1 MNDENENSP
10 GPEAKGCAVLALG
23 QVSFTVASDNVQRQ
37 GSVPSAESMTAGL
50 ENDVT
55 DERSIIARVVAGER
69 DEFRHLVIMYQDR
82 VYSLLARQTGDAA
95 VAHDLCQEVFIKAYK
110 SLGKFRAEAKFS
122 TWLVRIALN
131 TMNSYFASRTYLVKK
146 RSAEFDE
153 SLMEST
159 DQTAESAQ
167 REREHFHLRKFV
179 AELPQKYRDVVV
191 LCSMEQK
198 TYEETAAILDIAPG
212 TVGSRLNK
220 AYSLLRK
227 QYQRAGYEIV

>member
-1 MNDENENSP
+1 MNDENENSS
-10 GPEAKGCAVLALG
+10 GPEAKACAVLAEARVSLTVLSEHLRR
-23 QVSFTVASDNVQRQ
+23 QV
-37 GSVPSAESMTAGL
+37 SVPSAESMMAGS

-82 VYSLLARQTGDAA
+82 IYSLLVRQTGDSVAA
-95 VAHDLCQEVFIKAYK
+95 KDLCQEVFIKAYK

-122 TWLVRIALN
+122 TWLIRIALN
-131 TMNSYFASRTYLVKK
+131 TMNSYFASRTYRVKK
-146 RSAEFDE
+146 RSAELDE
-153 SLMEST
+153 SLVETT

-167 REREHFHLRKFV
+167 RERQHSHLRKFV
-179 AELPQKYRDVVV
+179 AQLPQKYRDVVV
-191 LCSMEQK
+191 LCSIEQK